1 MLIFNGKPY
10 KIMQIFRQ
18 YRVPTR
24 APWSGAVGG
33 GLAAATRF
41 GLPGRGAAGR
51 WQGVVTS
58 RLPEAGPAYIW
69 LLSRT

>member
-1 MLIFNGKPY
+1 MLIFNEKPY

-18 YRVPTR
+18 YRVLTR

-33 GLAAATRF
+33 GLAAATRS

-51 WQGVVTS
+51 WQGVEERV
-58 RLPEAGPAYIW
+58 RL
-69 LLSRT
+69 